1 MALATAASA
10 AAAAA
15 VISIHPFLSRP
26 ACVLRFGRRIPP
38 LLLLRSS
45 STSSSDFNITFAEP
59 APSKASPSGQ
69 SAQPLVPW
77 IARGADG
84 KPALHT
90 SPPPDVLQAVAA
102 AEAEAKR
109 AKRSQKGAAGDPSLK
124 VKERKAAPTAPPK
137 FSKAARRFYN
147 ENIREHEPQRLAKV
161 LAAAGVASRR
171 TSEELIFQGKV
182 TVNGSVCTSPQT
194 KVDIAK
200 DSIYVNGNR
209 IAKKLP
215 PKLYFAV
222 NKPKGYICSSGEEKS
237 VISLLDDYLK
247 GWNKLQPG
255 TPKPRLFTV
264 GRLDVATTGLIV
276 VTNDGNFIILG
287 RKYLGRNIL
296 IIQDLNLVA
305 LLSGEFA
312 QKVAHPSSNITKEYV
327 VTIDGAVHKKHLIAI
342 SEGTRIDGVK
352 VVPDSV
358 EPLDAQTDTKRT
370 RLKIVVHEGR
380 NHEVRELVQ
389 NAGLKV
395 YALKR
400 VRIGRFRLPSDLG
413 IGKMVELKEAD
424 IKALE
429 GDQRA
434 SPKARDSAS
443 VEVK

>member
-1 MALATAASA
+1 MALA
-10 AAAAA
+10 AA
-15 VISIHPFLSRP
+15 VAISIHPFLSRP
-26 ACVLRFGRRIPP
+26 ASVLRCGRLVPP
-38 LLLLRSS
+38 LLLLRASSAS
-45 STSSSDFNITFAEP
+45 STSDFNITFAEP
-59 APSKASPSGQ
+59 APAPSKASPGGP

-84 KPALHT
+84 KPSLHT
-90 SPPPDVLQAVAA
+90 SPPPDVIQAVAA

-109 AKRSQKGAAGDPSLK
+109 AAKRGQKQGPAADVPVASVR
-124 VKERKAAPTAPPK
+124 VKEKKAAPTAPPK

-147 ENIREHEPQRLAKV
+147 ENIKEHEPQRLAKV

-182 TVNGSVCTSPQT
+182 TVNGSVCTAPQT
-194 KVDIAK
+194 KVDISK

-209 IAKKLP
+209 ISKKLP

-255 TPKPRLFTV
+255 VPKPRLFTV
-264 GRLDVATTGLIV
+264 GRLDVATTGLII
-276 VTNDGNFIILG
+276 VTND
-287 RKYLGRNIL
+287 
-296 IIQDLNLVA
+296 
-305 LLSGEFA
+305 GEFA
-312 QKVAHPSSNITKEYV
+312 QKVSHPSSNITKEYV
-327 VTIDGAVHKKHLIAI
+327 VTIDGAVHKKHLVAI
-342 SEGTRIDGVK
+342 SGGTVIDGVK
-352 VVPDSV
+352 VVPDLV
-358 EPLDAQTDTKRT
+358 EPLDAQADTKRT

-424 IKALE
+424 IKALD
-429 GDQRA
+429 GN
-434 SPKARDSAS
+434 S
-443 VEVK
+443 

>member
-15 VISIHPFLSRP
+15 AISIHPFLSRP
-26 ACVLRFGRRIPP
+26 ACVLRFGRRLPP
-38 LLLLRSS
+38 ILLLRAS

-59 APSKASPSGQ
+59 APSKPSPAGP
-69 SAQPLVPW
+69 SAEPLVPW

-84 KPALHT
+84 KPSLHT

-109 AKRSQKGAAGDPSLK
+109 AKRNSSRSQRGAAGDAPVASLK
-124 VKERKAAPTAPPK
+124 VKERKAAPSAPPK

-147 ENIREHEPQRLAKV
+147 ENIREHEQQRLAKV

-182 TVNGSVCTSPQT
+182 TVNGSVCTTPQT
-194 KVDIAK
+194 KVDISK

-222 NKPKGYICSSGEEKS
+222 NKPKGYICSSGEERS
-237 VISLLDDYLK
+237 VISLLDDYMK
-247 GWNKLQPG
+247 GWNKIQPG

-276 VTNDGNFIILG
+276 VTND
-287 RKYLGRNIL
+287 
-296 IIQDLNLVA
+296 
-305 LLSGEFA
+305 GEFA

-342 SEGTRIDGVK
+342 SEGTKIDGVK

-358 EPLDAQTDTKRT
+358 EPLDAQPDTKRT

-413 IGKMVELKEAD
+413 IGKMVELKEAE

-434 SPKARDSAS
+434 SPKARDSANPKARDS
-443 VEVK
+443 ASLDVK

>member
-1 MALATAASA
+1 MAARVARRLARETRYFYTIKRTIVSLSRFPGSPAQARGYPITPARSLPHTPMALGTAASA

-26 ACVLRFGRRIPP
+26 ACVLRCGRRIPP
-38 LLLLRSS
+38 LLLLRAS

-84 KPALHT
+84 KPSLHT

-109 AKRSQKGAAGDPSLK
+109 AKRSQKGAAGDASLK

-147 ENIREHEPQRLAKV
+147 ENIKEHEPQRLAKV

-194 KVDIAK
+194 KVDISK

-255 TPKPRLFTV
+255 TPNHACL
-264 GRLDVATTGLIV
+264 LWV
-276 VTNDGNFIILG
+276 VLM
-287 RKYLGRNIL
+287 LP
-296 IIQDLNLVA
+296 QLVW
-305 LLSGEFA
+305 
-312 QKVAHPSSNITKEYV
+312 
-327 VTIDGAVHKKHLIAI
+327 
-342 SEGTRIDGVK
+342 
-352 VVPDSV
+352 
-358 EPLDAQTDTKRT
+358 
-370 RLKIVVHEGR
+370 
-380 NHEVRELVQ
+380 
-389 NAGLKV
+389 
-395 YALKR
+395 
-400 VRIGRFRLPSDLG
+400 
-413 IGKMVELKEAD
+413 
-424 IKALE
+424 
-429 GDQRA
+429 
-434 SPKARDSAS
+434 
-443 VEVK
+443 

>member
-1 MALATAASA
+1 MALA

-15 VISIHPFLSRP
+15 VTSIHPFLSRP
-26 ACVLRFGRRIPP
+26 TRVLRLPP
-38 LLLLRSS
+38 LLLRASS
-45 STSSSDFNITFAEP
+45 STSTSDFNITFAEP
-59 APSKASPSGQ
+59 APSKKASGPGP

-84 KPALHT
+84 KPCLHT
-90 SPPPDVLQAVAA
+90 TPPPDVLQAVAA

-109 AKRSQKGAAGDPSLK
+109 AKRDASRSQKGAGAVTDAPVAS
-124 VKERKAAPTAPPK
+124 VKAKEKKAAPTGPPK

-194 KVDIAK
+194 KVDISK

-209 IAKKLP
+209 ISKKLP

-222 NKPKGYICSSGEEKS
+222 NKPKGYICSSGEESKS

-247 GWNKLQPG
+247 GWNKIQPG
-255 TPKPRLFTV
+255 IPKPRLFTV
-264 GRLDVATTGLIV
+264 GRLDVATTGLII
-276 VTNDGNFIILG
+276 VTND
-287 RKYLGRNIL
+287 
-296 IIQDLNLVA
+296 
-305 LLSGEFA
+305 GEFA

-327 VTIDGAVHKKHLIAI
+327 VTIDGAVHKKHLVAI
-342 SEGTRIDGVK
+342 SEGTKVDGVK
-352 VVPDSV
+352 VVPDLV
-358 EPLDAQTDTKRT
+358 EPLDAQPDAKRT
-370 RLKIVVHEGR
+370 RLRIVVHEGR

-400 VRIGRFRLPSDLG
+400 VRIGRFRLPADLG

-424 IKALE
+424 IKSLE
-429 GDQRA
+429 GNT
-434 SPKARDSAS
+434 
-443 VEVK
+443 

>member
-1 MALATAASA
+1 MALATAAA
-10 AAAAA
+10 AAA
-15 VISIHPFLSRP
+15 ISIHPFLSRP
-26 ACVLRFGRRIPP
+26 AGVLRFGRRVPP
-38 LLLLRSS
+38 LLLLRAS
-45 STSSSDFNITFAEP
+45 SSSDFNITFAEP
-59 APSKASPSGQ
+59 APAPSKASPGGP

-84 KPALHT
+84 KPCLHT
-90 SPPPDVLQAVAA
+90 SPPPDVIQAVAA

-109 AKRSQKGAAGDPSLK
+109 AAKRGQRQGPADDAPVASVR
-124 VKERKAAPTAPPK
+124 VKEKKAAPTAPPK

-147 ENIREHEPQRLAKV
+147 DNIKEHEPQRLAKV

-182 TVNGSVCTSPQT
+182 TVNGSVCTAPQT
-194 KVDIAK
+194 KVDISK

-209 IAKKLP
+209 ISKKLP

-255 TPKPRLFTV
+255 VPKPRLFTV
-264 GRLDVATTGLIV
+264 GRLDVATTGLII
-276 VTNDGNFIILG
+276 VTND
-287 RKYLGRNIL
+287 
-296 IIQDLNLVA
+296 
-305 LLSGEFA
+305 GEFA
-312 QKVAHPSSNITKEYV
+312 QKVSHPSSNITKEYV
-327 VTIDGAVHKKHLIAI
+327 VTIDGAVHKKHLVAI
-342 SEGTRIDGVK
+342 SGGTVIDGVK
-352 VVPDSV
+352 VVPDLV
-358 EPLDAQTDTKRT
+358 EPLDTQADTKRM

-424 IKALE
+424 IKALD
-429 GDQRA
+429 GN
-434 SPKARDSAS
+434 S
-443 VEVK
+443 

>member
-1 MALATAASA
+1 MALATAAA
-10 AAAAA
+10 AAA
-15 VISIHPFLSRP
+15 ISIHPFFSRP
-26 ACVLRFGRRIPP
+26 ASVLRCGRHVPP
-38 LLLLRSS
+38 LLLLRA
-45 STSSSDFNITFAEP
+45 TSSASSASDFNITFAEP
-59 APSKASPSGQ
+59 APAPSKASPGGP

-84 KPALHT
+84 KPSLHT

-109 AKRSQKGAAGDPSLK
+109 AAKRGQRQGPAADAPVASVR
-124 VKERKAAPTAPPK
+124 VKEKKAAPTAPPK

-147 ENIREHEPQRLAKV
+147 ENIKEHEPQRLAKV

-182 TVNGSVCTSPQT
+182 TVNGSVCTAPQT
-194 KVDIAK
+194 KVDISK

-209 IAKKLP
+209 ISKKLP

-237 VISLLDDYLK
+237 VISLLNDYLK

-255 TPKPRLFTV
+255 VPKPRLFTV
-264 GRLDVATTGLIV
+264 GRLDVATTGLII
-276 VTNDGNFIILG
+276 VTND
-287 RKYLGRNIL
+287 
-296 IIQDLNLVA
+296 
-305 LLSGEFA
+305 GEFA
-312 QKVAHPSSNITKEYV
+312 QKVSHPSSNITKEYV
-327 VTIDGAVHKKHLIAI
+327 VTIDGAVHKKHLVAI
-342 SEGTRIDGVK
+342 SGGTVIDGVK
-352 VVPDSV
+352 VVPDLV
-358 EPLDAQTDTKRT
+358 EPLDAQADTKRT

-413 IGKMVELKEAD
+413 TSETAWQLVQMNWEDG
-424 IKALE
+424 
-429 GDQRA
+429 
-434 SPKARDSAS
+434 
-443 VEVK
+443 

>member
-276 VTNDGNFIILG
+276 VTNDG
-287 RKYLGRNIL
+287 
-296 IIQDLNLVA
+296 
-305 LLSGEFA
+305 EFA

>member
-15 VISIHPFLSRP
+15 AISVHPFLSRP
-26 ACVLRFGRRIPP
+26 ACVLRCGRRIPP
-38 LLLLRSS
+38 LLLLRAS

-109 AKRSQKGAAGDPSLK
+109 AKKSQKGAAGDAGLK

-276 VTNDGNFIILG
+276 VTNDG
-287 RKYLGRNIL
+287 
-296 IIQDLNLVA
+296 
-305 LLSGEFA
+305 EFA

-342 SEGTRIDGVK
+342 SEGTRIDGIK

-358 EPLDAQTDTKRT
+358 EPLDAQPDTKRT

-434 SPKARDSAS
+434 SPKARDTAS

>member
-1 MALATAASA
+1 MALATAASTA

-15 VISIHPFLSRP
+15 ISIHPFLSRP
-26 ACVLRFGRRIPP
+26 ACVLRFGRRLPP
-38 LLLLRSS
+38 LLLLRAS

-59 APSKASPSGQ
+59 ARSKASPAST
-69 SAQPLVPW
+69 SAEPLVPW

-84 KPALHT
+84 KPSLHT

-109 AKRSQKGAAGDPSLK
+109 AKRNSSRSQRGASGDAPVASIK
-124 VKERKAAPTAPPK
+124 VEERKAARSAPPK

-147 ENIREHEPQRLAKV
+147 ENIREHEQQRLAKV

-182 TVNGSVCTSPQT
+182 TVNGSVCTTPQT
-194 KVDIAK
+194 KVDISK

-222 NKPKGYICSSGEEKS
+222 NKPKGYICSSGEERS
-237 VISLLDDYLK
+237 VISLLDDYMK
-247 GWNKLQPG
+247 GWNKIQPG

-276 VTNDGNFIILG
+276 VTND
-287 RKYLGRNIL
+287 
-296 IIQDLNLVA
+296 
-305 LLSGEFA
+305 GEFA

-342 SEGTRIDGVK
+342 SEGTKIDGVK

-358 EPLDAQTDTKRT
+358 EPLDAQPDTKRT

-434 SPKARDSAS
+434 SPKARDSANPKARDS
-443 VEVK
+443 ASLDVK

>member
-1 MALATAASA
+1 MALATAAA
-10 AAAAA
+10 AAA
-15 VISIHPFLSRP
+15 ISIHPFLTRP
-26 ACVLRFGRRIPP
+26 ASVLRSGRRVPP
-38 LLLLRSS
+38 LLLLRATSS
-45 STSSSDFNITFAEP
+45 ASSSSDFNITFAEP
-59 APSKASPSGQ
+59 APAPSKPSRGGP

-84 KPALHT
+84 KPSLHT

-109 AKRSQKGAAGDPSLK
+109 AAKRGQRQGPAADAPVASVR
-124 VKERKAAPTAPPK
+124 VKEKKAAPSAPPK

-147 ENIREHEPQRLAKV
+147 ENIKEHEPQRLAKV

-182 TVNGSVCTSPQT
+182 TVNGSVCTAPQT
-194 KVDIAK
+194 KVDISK

-209 IAKKLP
+209 ISKKLP

-255 TPKPRLFTV
+255 VPKPRLFTV
-264 GRLDVATTGLIV
+264 GRLDVATTGLII
-276 VTNDGNFIILG
+276 VTND
-287 RKYLGRNIL
+287 
-296 IIQDLNLVA
+296 
-305 LLSGEFA
+305 GEFA
-312 QKVAHPSSNITKEYV
+312 QKVSHPSSNITKEYV
-327 VTIDGAVHKKHLIAI
+327 ATIDGAVHKKHLVAI
-342 SEGTRIDGVK
+342 SGGTVIDGVK
-352 VVPDSV
+352 VVPDLV
-358 EPLDAQTDTKRT
+358 EPLDAQADTKRT

-424 IKALE
+424 IKALD
-429 GDQRA
+429 GN
-434 SPKARDSAS
+434 S
-443 VEVK
+443 

>member
-1 MALATAASA
+1 MALATAAA
-10 AAAAA
+10 AAA
-15 VISIHPFLSRP
+15 ITIHPFLSRP
-26 ACVLRFGRRIPP
+26 ASVLRCGRRVPP
-38 LLLLRSS
+38 LLLLRA
-45 STSSSDFNITFAEP
+45 TSSASDFNITFAEP
-59 APSKASPSGQ
+59 APAPSKASRGGP

-84 KPALHT
+84 NPSLHT

-109 AKRSQKGAAGDPSLK
+109 AAKRGQRQGPAADAPVASVR
-124 VKERKAAPTAPPK
+124 VKEKKAAPTAPPK

-147 ENIREHEPQRLAKV
+147 ENIKEHEPQRLAKV

-171 TSEELIFQGKV
+171 TCEELIFQGKV
-182 TVNGSVCTSPQT
+182 TVNGSVCTAPQT
-194 KVDIAK
+194 KVDISK

-209 IAKKLP
+209 ISKKLP

-255 TPKPRLFTV
+255 VPKPRLFTV
-264 GRLDVATTGLIV
+264 GRLDVATTGLII
-276 VTNDGNFIILG
+276 VTND
-287 RKYLGRNIL
+287 
-296 IIQDLNLVA
+296 
-305 LLSGEFA
+305 GEFA
-312 QKVAHPSSNITKEYV
+312 QKVSHPSSNITKEYV
-327 VTIDGAVHKKHLIAI
+327 VTIDGAVHKKHLVAI
-342 SEGTRIDGVK
+342 SGGTVIDGVK
-352 VVPDSV
+352 VVPDLV
-358 EPLDAQTDTKRT
+358 EPLDAQADTKRT

-424 IKALE
+424 IKALD
-429 GDQRA
+429 GN
-434 SPKARDSAS
+434 S
-443 VEVK
+443 